1 MADLV
6 DVKRKI
12 AELETK
18 GAVNDAINTLEEAIK
33 QFPKEGSLYN
43 KLGDLYVK
51 VNRQKNALRTYEK
64 GARVFKEE
72 TYFPNA
78 IALCK
83 KILRFDKNRT
93 EIYGL
98 LGELH
103 RELDQKGEAANYLLE
118 YADRKRKA
126 GDLDTALKTYDTI
139 RELVPNNAR
148 ILKTISAIYEQ
159 VGKKDRGSE
168 LLEEAKEIETKHEK
182 FKESI
187 LEEKEKIERDAQQV
201 APPEAEVKVE
211 EEAEVK
217 VEEEAEAEVEEP
229 AEEIPETEK
238 AVAEEVPDT
247 PDEDTDR
254 KISIEDIVSPEVA
267 ELLKDEEH
275 VSSHAVDVVEKL
287 SEIDKTIELGELYL
301 KLDSTEE
308 AIDCFRDAEQEAWQK
323 KDYDKALTLDKR
335 IAELRPFDLKSRQH
349 LVEIARI
356 REDNELK
363 ITYMLELAEA
373 LSRREAK
380 SEAQKVYREIL
391 QIDPENTVAKERYA
405 PVEKAAASVDL
416 GEVLRI
422 EQSEAKAETIQS
434 IEELVSEFRREVFE
448 SIGEGDYRSHYDLGV
463 AYKGMGLF
471 QEAIEEFEIAAR
483 DEGLKLKALE
493 MTGSCYLEH
502 DKIDDAIRVLH
513 EGLAT
518 EGHEDQDYFGIYFLL
533 GSCHERKNDLKSAL
547 KAYVNAYNI
556 DKKVPALNQ
565 KILQLKQKV
574 TDELKKRRKNASGDD
589 LVEKSSTE
597 KSKPA
602 DKKSKIT
609 YL

>member
-18 GAVNDAINTLEEAIK
+18 GAIDDAIKTLEAAINE
-33 QFPKEGSLYN
+33 FPKEGSLYN

-51 VNRQKNALRTYEK
+51 VSREKNALHTYEK

-126 GDLDTALKTYDTI
+126 NDLDTALKTYDMI
-139 RELVPNNAR
+139 KELVPNNPR

-159 VGKKDRGSE
+159 VGQKDRGSE

-182 FKESI
+182 FKETI
-187 LEEKEKIERDAQQV
+187 LEEKEKIGRETQEV
-201 APPEAEVKVE
+201 APPEVM
-211 EEAEVK
+211 EEAKEEVDAEAK
-217 VEEEAEAEVEEP
+217 EAEAKEEIAETEEP
-229 AEEIPETEK
+229 A
-238 AVAEEVPDT
+238 VVEEVPDMV
-247 PDEDTDR
+247 DEEVDK

-267 ELLKDEEH
+267 ELLKDEQRASAH
-275 VSSHAVDVVEKL
+275 GVDVVEKL

-308 AIDCFRDAEQEAWQK
+308 AIDCFRDAEQDAWQR
-323 KDYDKALTLDKR
+323 KDYDKALTLNKR

-356 REDNELK
+356 REDNESK

-391 QIDPENTVAKERYA
+391 QIDPDNAIAKERFV
-405 PVEKAAASVDL
+405 PVEKTAASVDL

-448 SIGEGDYRSHYDLGV
+448 SIGEGDYHSHYDLGV

-471 QEAIEEFEIAAR
+471 QEAVEEFEIAAR
-483 DEGLKLKALE
+483 DDGLKLKALE
-493 MTGSCYLEH
+493 MTGSCYLEY

-518 EGHEDQDYFGIYFLL
+518 EGHADQDYFGVYFLL

-547 KAYVNAYNI
+547 KSYVDAYNI

-574 TDELKKRRKNASGDD
+574 TDELKKRRKNASGEA
-589 LVEKSSTE
+589 LTEKSSSE
-597 KSKPA
+597 KSKTQ

>member
-6 DVKRKI
+6 DVKRRI
-12 AELETK
+12 AELEVK
-18 GAVNDAINTLEEAIK
+18 GALEEAISTLEDAIK
-33 QFPKEGSLYN
+33 EFPKEGSLFN

-51 VNRQKNALRTYEK
+51 VNRQKNALLTYEK

-72 TYFPNA
+72 TYYPNA

-93 EIYGL
+93 DIYGL

-126 GDLDTALKTYDTI
+126 NDLDTALKTYDMI
-139 RELVPNNAR
+139 RELVPNNPR

-159 VGKKDRGSE
+159 VGQKDRGSE
-168 LLEEAKEIETKHEK
+168 LLEAAKEIETKHEK

-187 LEEKEKIERDAQQV
+187 LEEKEKIEREAQKTT
-201 APPEAEVKVE
+201 PPDEAVE
-211 EEAEVK
+211 TQEIETQEIAGEQ
-217 VEEEAEAEVEEP
+217 
-229 AEEIPETEK
+229 AEEIAETAERVEEIPAPEE
-238 AVAEEVPDT
+238 AQEG
-247 PDEDTDR
+247 EDKGR
-254 KISIEDIVSPEVA
+254 ISIEDIVSPEVA
-267 ELLKDEEH
+267 ELLKDEDR
-275 VSSHAVDVVEKL
+275 SSDGVEVVERL

-323 KDYDKALTLDKR
+323 RDYDKAAGLNKK

-349 LVEIARI
+349 LVEIARLKQ
-356 REDNELK
+356 DNELRVV
-363 ITYMLELAEA
+363 YMLELAEA

-380 SEAQKVYREIL
+380 SEAQKIYREIL
-391 QIDPENTVAKERYA
+391 QVDPDNTVAKERMV
-405 PVEKAAASVDL
+405 PLEKAAATVDL

-448 SIGEGDYRSHYDLGV
+448 SIGEGDYHSHYDLGV
-463 AYKGMGLF
+463 AYKGMGLY
-471 QEAIEEFEIAAR
+471 QEAIEEFEIASK
-483 DEGLKLKALE
+483 DEELKLKALE
-493 MTGSCYLEH
+493 MIGACYLDY
-502 DKIDDAIRVLH
+502 DKIDDAIRFLN

-518 EGHEDQDYFGIYFLL
+518 EGHDDRDYFGIYFLL
-533 GSCHERKNDLKSAL
+533 GSCYERKNDLKSAL
-547 KAYVNAYNI
+547 KAYVDAYGI

-565 KILQLKQKV
+565 KIMQLKQRV
-574 TDELKKRRKNASGDD
+574 TEELKKRRKDASGDK
-589 LVEKSSTE
+589 LTEKSSQE
-597 KSKPA
+597 EPKSA
-602 DKKSKIT
+602 EKKSKIT

>member
-12 AELETK
+12 AELESK
-18 GAVNDAINTLEEAIK
+18 GAVGDAIKTLEDAINE
-33 QFPKEGSLYN
+33 FPKEGSLYN

-51 VNRQKNALRTYEK
+51 VNRQKNALHTYEK
-64 GARVFKEE
+64 GARVFKDE

-126 GDLDTALKTYDTI
+126 NDLDTALKTYDMI
-139 RELVPNNAR
+139 KELVPNNPR

-159 VGKKDRGSE
+159 VGQKDRGSE
-168 LLEEAKEIETKHEK
+168 LLEEAKVIETKHEK
-182 FKESI
+182 FKETI
-187 LEEKEKIERDAQQV
+187 LEEKEKIGREAQEV
-201 APPEAEVKVE
+201 APPEAK
-211 EEAEVK
+211 EEAVAEK
-217 VEEEAEAEVEEP
+217 KEAEVEETAAVVEEP
-229 AEEIPETEK
+229 AAVEEITDK
-238 AVAEEVPDT
+238 TDEED
-247 PDEDTDR
+247 D
-254 KISIEDIVSPEVA
+254 KNISIEDIVSPEVA
-267 ELLKDEEH
+267 ELLKDDGR
-275 VSSHAVDVVEKL
+275 AAATVDVVERL

-308 AIDCFRDAEQEAWQK
+308 AIDCFRDAENEAWQK
-323 KDYDKALTLDKR
+323 KDYDKAMTLNKR

-356 REDNELK
+356 REDSDLK

-391 QIDPENTVAKERYA
+391 QIDPDNAIAKERFL

-448 SIGEGDYRSHYDLGV
+448 SIGEGDYHSHYDLGV

-471 QEAIEEFEIAAR
+471 QEAVEEFEIAAR
-483 DEGLKLKALE
+483 DESLKLKALE
-493 MTGSCYLEH
+493 MTGSCYLDY
-502 DKIDDAIRVLH
+502 DKVDDAIRVLH
-513 EGLAT
+513 EALAT

-533 GSCHERKNDLKSAL
+533 GSCYERKNDLKSAL
-547 KAYVNAYNI
+547 KSYVDAYNI

-574 TDELKKRRKNASGDD
+574 TDELKKRRKNASGETLTD
-589 LVEKSSTE
+589 KSSSE
-597 KSKPA
+597 KSKTQ

>member
-1 MADLV
+1 MAELV

-12 AELETK
+12 AELESK
-18 GAVNDAINTLEEAIK
+18 GSIEDAIATLEKAIK
-33 QFPKEGSLYN
+33 EFPKEGSLYN

-51 VNRQKNALRTYEK
+51 VNRQKSALSTYEK
-64 GARVFKEE
+64 GARVFKDE
-72 TYFPNA
+72 TYYPNA

-83 KILRFDKNRT
+83 KILRFDKNRM

-103 RELDQKGEAANYLLE
+103 RELDQNGEAANYLLE

-126 GDLDTALKTYDTI
+126 NDLETALKTYDTI
-139 RELVPNNAR
+139 KELVPNNPR

-159 VGKKDRGSE
+159 VGQKDRGSE

-182 FKESI
+182 FKETI
-187 LEEKEKIERDAQQV
+187 LEEKEKIEHGVKEV
-201 APPEAEVKVE
+201 AAKEEAKETEIEEAVEVEKVE
-211 EEAEVK
+211 ETPA
-217 VEEEAEAEVEEP
+217 AEVEEP
-229 AEEIPETEK
+229 GQ
-238 AVAEEVPDT
+238 
-247 PDEDTDR
+247 

-267 ELLKDEEH
+267 ELLKDEER
-275 VSSHAVDVVEKL
+275 SSTRGVEAIEKL

-308 AIDCFRDAEQEAWQK
+308 AIDCFREAEQDAWQK
-323 KDYDKALTLDKR
+323 KDYEKAMTLNKR
-335 IAELRPFDLKSRQH
+335 IADLRPFDLKSRQH

-356 REDNELK
+356 KKDDELK

-391 QIDPENTVAKERYA
+391 QIDPDNTVAKERFV
-405 PVEKAAASVDL
+405 PRDKAATVDL

-422 EQSEAKAETIQS
+422 EQSEAKAETVQS
-434 IEELVSEFRREVFE
+434 IEELISEFRREVFE

-463 AYKGMGLF
+463 AYKGMGLY
-471 QEAIEEFEIAAR
+471 QEAIEEFEIAAK
-483 DEGLKLKALE
+483 DDGLKLKALE
-493 MTGSCYLEH
+493 MTGSCYLEYG
-502 DKIDDAIRVLH
+502 KADDAIRILN

-518 EGHEDQDYFGIYFLL
+518 EGHADQDYFGIYFLL
-533 GSCHERKNDLKSAL
+533 GNSYERKNDLKSAL
-547 KAYVNAYNI
+547 KSYVDAYNI

-565 KILQLKQKV
+565 KILQLKQRV
-574 TDELKKRRKNASGDD
+574 TDELKRRRKDASGDELKD
-589 LVEKSSTE
+589 KGSSEETTAE
-597 KSKPA
+597 
-602 DKKSKIT
+602 KKSKIT

>member
-12 AELETK
+12 AELEAK
-18 GAVNDAINTLEEAIK
+18 GAIDDAIKTLEEAINK
-33 QFPKEGSLYN
+33 FPKEGSLYN

-51 VNRQKNALRTYEK
+51 ISRQKNALHTYEK

-126 GDLDTALKTYDTI
+126 NDLDTALNTYDMI
-139 RELVPNNAR
+139 KELVPNNPR

-159 VGKKDRGSE
+159 VGQKDRGSE

-182 FKESI
+182 FKETI
-187 LEEKEKIERDAQQV
+187 LEEKEKIERETQEEV
-201 APPEAEVKVE
+201 APPEAM
-211 EEAEVK
+211 EEAKEEVD
-217 VEEEAEAEVEEP
+217 AEAKEEIAETEEP
-229 AEEIPETEK
+229 A
-238 AVAEEVPDT
+238 VVEEVPDMV
-247 PDEDTDR
+247 DEEVD
-254 KISIEDIVSPEVA
+254 KQISIEDIVSPEVA
-267 ELLKDEEH
+267 ELLKDEQRASAH
-275 VSSHAVDVVEKL
+275 GVDVVEKL

-308 AIDCFRDAEQEAWQK
+308 AIDCFRDAEQDAWQR
-323 KDYDKALTLDKR
+323 KDYDKALTLNKR

-356 REDNELK
+356 REDSELK

-391 QIDPENTVAKERYA
+391 QIDPDNAIAKERFV
-405 PVEKAAASVDL
+405 PVEKTAASVDL

-448 SIGEGDYRSHYDLGV
+448 SIGEGDYHSHYDLGV

-471 QEAIEEFEIAAR
+471 QEAVEEFEIAAR
-483 DEGLKLKALE
+483 DDGLKLKALE
-493 MTGSCYLEH
+493 MTGSCYLDY

-533 GSCHERKNDLKSAL
+533 GSCYERKNDLKGAL
-547 KAYVNAYNI
+547 KSYVDAYNI
-556 DKKVPALNQ
+556 DKKVPPLNQ

-574 TDELKKRRKNASGDD
+574 TDELKKRRKNASGDT
-589 LVEKSSTE
+589 LTEKSSSE
-597 KSKPA
+597 KSKTQ